1 MGHVPTFHVELSAND
16 EAEPFVEQGPRLNDL
31 QIIAKTARAA
41 RMIAAQSPDGGLTGD
56 AVARGDAALAEELGL
71 LIDGATNYAIYM
83 LDPKGRVT
91 IWNRGA
97 ERIKGWAEA
106 EIIGRDFAIFY
117 PADDIATGKPEADL
131 AQAHACGRI
140 EEESW
145 RVRKD
150 GSEFLAAVTI
160 TALHDD
166 AGALR
171 GFGKVIRDITR
182 EKAAEAA
189 IVRREHHLRSILN
202 TVPDAMIVM
211 NENGI
216 VASFSAAAEL
226 VFGYAAREVIGQN
239 VAMLMP
245 QAEARDHDAHLR
257 TYRHTGERHVIG
269 AVRLERAM
277 RKGGETFPIELA
289 VGEASIAGERIFTG
303 FIRDLTNRHATERRL
318 QELQSELVHVSRV
331 SAMGTM
337 ASTLAHEINQPLTAI
352 ANYLEATRA
361 MIGDDDTPL
370 LVDIAEALDLAAAQ
384 SLRAGTIVR
393 RLRAFVDGGDTGFR
407 DERLDVLVE
416 EAASLG
422 LLGAHEAG
430 ITVTK
435 TIADAIN
442 ADADVAAATVRVD
455 RVQIQQVLVNLIRN
469 AIQSMASSPRKDLTI
484 ATAPDRDGWMRVSVT
499 DTGTGIDAAVRARL
513 FEAFATTKEDGMG
526 LGLSICRTIVEAHGG
541 RIWADGIA
549 TGGIATDGIATGGT
563 AFHFT
568 VPLAAPQES
577 ETDD

>member
-1 MGHVPTFHVELSAND
+1 MGHNPMS
-16 EAEPFVEQGPRLNDL
+16 EAETSTPDGSELCVEQGPRLNDL
-31 QIIAKTARAA
+31 PLRATSNRTA
-41 RMIAAQSPDGGLTGD
+41 RMIASQSPDG
-56 AVARGDAALAEELGL
+56 AVGSAARGDATLAEELGL
-71 LIDGATNYAIYM
+71 LIDGATTYAIYM
-83 LDPKGRVT
+83 LDPRGRVT

-97 ERIKGWAEA
+97 ERIKGWVEA

-117 PADDIATGKPEADL
+117 PADDIAAGKPAADL
-131 AQAHACGRI
+131 AHAHCDGRI

-150 GSEFLAAVTI
+150 GSEFLAHVTI

-171 GFGKVIRDITR
+171 GFGKVIRDITH

-226 VFGYAAREVIGQN
+226 VFGYAASEVIGQN

-245 QAEARDHDAHLR
+245 QTEARDHDAHLR
-257 TYRHTGERHVIG
+257 KYRHTGERHVIG
-269 AVRLERAM
+269 NVRLERAM

-289 VGEASIAGERIFTG
+289 VGEASIGGERIFTG

-318 QELQSELVHVSRV
+318 QELQSELIHVSRV

-361 MIGDDDTPL
+361 MIADGDDPVLAPL
-370 LVDIAEALDLAAAQ
+370 LADVAEALELAAAQ

-407 DERLDVLVE
+407 DEALDLLVE
-416 EAASLG
+416 EATSLG

-430 ITVTK
+430 ITVVRQ
-435 TIADAIN
+435 
-442 ADADVAAATVRVD
+442 VAPGGVTVMVD
-455 RVQIQQVLVNLIRN
+455 RIQIQQVLVNLIRN
-469 AIQSMASSPRKDLTI
+469 AIQSMAASPIRTLSI
-484 ATAPDRDGWMRVSVT
+484 ATTPQREGWMQITVA
-499 DTGTGIDAAVRARL
+499 DTGSGIDSDVRARL

-541 RIWADGIA
+541 RIWADGVA
-549 TGGIATDGIATGGT
+549 SGGT

-568 VPLAAPQES
+568 VPLATLQDD
-577 ETDD
+577 TDV

>member
-1 MGHVPTFHVELSAND
+1 MRHDRNEGIEVLPPAGSD
-16 EAEPFVEQGPRLNDL
+16 RCVEQGPHLNDL
-31 QIIAKTARAA
+31 PLRPSSHRTA
-41 RMIAAQSPDGGLTGD
+41 RMIASQSPHGTDPQ
-56 AVARGDAALAEELGL
+56 AVARGDAMLAEELGL
-71 LIDGATNYAIYM
+71 LIDGATTYAIYM
-83 LDPKGRVT
+83 LDPQGRVT

-117 PADDIATGKPEADL
+117 PADDIAAGKPEADL
-131 AQAHACGRI
+131 ARAHDCGRI

-150 GSEFLAAVTI
+150 GSEFLAHVTI

-166 AGALR
+166 GGALR
-171 GFGKVIRDITR
+171 GFGKVIRDITH

-226 VFGYAAREVIGQN
+226 VFGYAASDVIGQN
-239 VAMLMP
+239 VAKLMP
-245 QAEARDHDAHLR
+245 QVEARDHDAHLR
-257 TYRHTGERHVIG
+257 KYRHTGERHVIG
-269 AVRLERAM
+269 NVRLERAM

-303 FIRDLTNRHATERRL
+303 FIRDLTNRHATERRV

-361 MIGDDDTPL
+361 MIADSADPVLAPL
-370 LVDIAEALDLAAAQ
+370 LADIAEALDLAAAQ

-407 DERLDVLVE
+407 DEALDLLVE
-416 EAASLG
+416 EATSLG

-430 ITVTK
+430 ITVVNTASPSPV
-435 TIADAIN
+435 I
-442 ADADVAAATVRVD
+442 VRVD
-455 RVQIQQVLVNLIRN
+455 RIQIQQVLVNLIRN
-469 AIQSMASSPRKDLTI
+469 AIHSMAASPVRTLSI
-484 ATAPDRDGWMRVSVT
+484 ATASEREGWMQITVA
-499 DTGTGIDAAVRARL
+499 DTGSGIDTEVRARL

-541 RIWADGIA
+541 RIWADGV
-549 TGGIATDGIATGGT
+549 ATGGT

-568 VPLAAPQES
+568 VPRATLHDAGEPH
-577 ETDD
+577 D

>member
-1 MGHVPTFHVELSAND
+1 MRHDRNEGVEVLPPDGSD
-16 EAEPFVEQGPRLNDL
+16 QCVEQGPHLNDL
-31 QIIAKTARAA
+31 PPRTPSHRTA
-41 RMIAAQSPDGGLTGD
+41 RMIASQSPHDTDLQ

-71 LIDGATNYAIYM
+71 LIDGATTYAIYM
-83 LDPKGRVT
+83 LDPQGRVT

-117 PADDIATGKPEADL
+117 PADDIAAGKPAADL
-131 AQAHACGRI
+131 ARAHRDGRI

-150 GSEFLAAVTI
+150 GSEFLAHVTI

-171 GFGKVIRDITR
+171 GFGKVIRDITH

-226 VFGYAAREVIGQN
+226 VFGYAASEVIGQN

-245 QAEARDHDAHLR
+245 QVEARDHDAHLR
-257 TYRHTGERHVIG
+257 KYRHTGERHVIG
-269 AVRLERAM
+269 NVRLERAM

-303 FIRDLTNRHATERRL
+303 FIRDLTNRHATERRV

-361 MIGDDDTPL
+361 MIDCSAGPL
-370 LVDIAEALDLAAAQ
+370 LADIAEALDLAAAQ

-407 DERLDVLVE
+407 DEALDLLVE
-416 EAASLG
+416 EATSLG

-430 ITVTK
+430 IAVDNTTALSRVM
-435 TIADAIN
+435 
-442 ADADVAAATVRVD
+442 VRVD
-455 RVQIQQVLVNLIRN
+455 RIQIEQVLVNLIRN
-469 AIQSMASSPRKDLTI
+469 AIHAMAASPTKTLSI
-484 ATAPDRDGWMRVSVT
+484 ATASEREGWMQITVA
-499 DTGTGIDAAVRARL
+499 DTGSGIDGDVRARL
-513 FEAFATTKEDGMG
+513 FEAFATTKEGGMG

-541 RIWADGIA
+541 RIWADGVA
-549 TGGIATDGIATGGT
+549 NGGT

-568 VPLAAPQES
+568 VPLAALPEGD
-577 ETDD
+577 TDD

>member
-1 MGHVPTFHVELSAND
+1 MRHVPNEGPQSLPA
-16 EAEPFVEQGPRLNDL
+16 AESDTCVEQGLRLNDL
-31 QIIAKTARAA
+31 PSRSPSHRTA
-41 RMIAAQSPDGGLTGD
+41 RMIASQSPHGTDLQ

-71 LIDGATNYAIYM
+71 LIDGATTYAIYM
-83 LDPKGRVT
+83 LDPRGRVT

-97 ERIKGWAEA
+97 ERIKGWVEA

-117 PADDIATGKPEADL
+117 PADDIAAGKPAADL
-131 AQAHACGRI
+131 AHAHCDGRI

-150 GSEFLAAVTI
+150 GSEFLAHVTI

-171 GFGKVIRDITR
+171 GFGKVIRDITH

-226 VFGYAAREVIGQN
+226 VFGYAADEVIGRN

-245 QAEARDHDAHLR
+245 QVEARDHDAHLR
-257 TYRHTGERHVIG
+257 KYRHTGERHVIG
-269 AVRLERAM
+269 NVRLERAM

-303 FIRDLTNRHATERRL
+303 FIRDLTNRHATERRV

-361 MIGDDDTPL
+361 MIADGDDPVLAPL
-370 LVDIAEALDLAAAQ
+370 LADIAEALDLAAAQ

-407 DERLDVLVE
+407 DEALDLLVE
-416 EAASLG
+416 EATSLG

-430 ITVTK
+430 IAVVNTASPGPVM
-435 TIADAIN
+435 
-442 ADADVAAATVRVD
+442 VRVD
-455 RVQIQQVLVNLIRN
+455 RIQIQQVLVNLIRN
-469 AIQSMASSPRKDLTI
+469 AIHSMAASRIKTLSI
-484 ATAPDRDGWMRVSVT
+484 ATAPERKGWMQITVA
-499 DTGTGIDAAVRARL
+499 DTGSGIDSDVRARL

-541 RIWADGIA
+541 RIWADGVA
-549 TGGIATDGIATGGT
+549 SGGT

-568 VPLAAPQES
+568 VPLAALQEGD
-577 ETDD
+577 TDD

>member
-1 MGHVPTFHVELSAND
+1 MSAVETSIPDRSQPSA
-16 EAEPFVEQGPRLNDL
+16 EQGPSRNDL
-31 QIIAKTARAA
+31 PLRATSKRTARMNAP
-41 RMIAAQSPDGGLTGD
+41 RSPQEHDSAG
-56 AVARGDAALAEELGL
+56 AVARGDATLAEELGL
-71 LIDGATNYAIYM
+71 LIDGATTYAIYM
-83 LDPKGRVT
+83 LDPQGRVT

-106 EIIGRDFAIFY
+106 EIIGRNFAIFY
-117 PADDIATGKPEADL
+117 PADDIAAGKPEADL
-131 AQAHACGRI
+131 ARAHACGRI

-171 GFGKVIRDITR
+171 GFGKVIRDITH

-211 NENGI
+211 NEHGI

-226 VFGYAAREVIGQN
+226 VFGYAASDVVGQN

-245 QAEARDHDAHLR
+245 QSEARAHDRHLR
-257 TYRHTGERHVIG
+257 TYRRTGERHVIG
-269 AVRLERAM
+269 NVRLESAM
-277 RKGGETFPIELA
+277 RNGGEIFPIELA

-303 FIRDLTNRHATERRL
+303 FIRDLTHRRATERRV

-352 ANYLEATRA
+352 ANYLEAARA
-361 MIGDDDTPL
+361 MIGDDRNAL
-370 LVDIAEALDLAAAQ
+370 LTDIAEALDLAAAQ

-393 RLRAFVDGGDTGFR
+393 RLRAFVDGRDTGFR
-407 DERLDVLVE
+407 DEPLDLLVE
-416 EAASLG
+416 EATSLG

-430 ITVTK
+430 IAVCTRV
-435 TIADAIN
+435 APGRAI
-442 ADADVAAATVRVD
+442 VLVD
-455 RVQIQQVLVNLIRN
+455 RIQIQQVLVNLIRN
-469 AIQSMASSPRKDLTI
+469 AIQSMAGSPDKVLTI
-484 ATAPDRDGWMRVSVT
+484 ATAREGNGSMQITVA

-541 RIWADGIA
+541 RIWAE
-549 TGGIATDGIATGGT
+549 GIATGGT

-568 VPLAAPQES
+568 VPLAQGQDTG
-577 ETDD
+577 TDD

>member
-1 MGHVPTFHVELSAND
+1 
-16 EAEPFVEQGPRLNDL
+16 
-31 QIIAKTARAA
+31 
-41 RMIAAQSPDGGLTGD
+41 MIASQFPDGT
-56 AVARGDAALAEELGL
+56 AASVARGDATLAEELGL
-71 LIDGATNYAIYM
+71 LIDGATTYAIYM
-83 LDPKGRVT
+83 LDPQGRVT

-106 EIIGRDFAIFY
+106 EIIGRDVAVFY

-131 AQAHACGRI
+131 ARAHACGRI

-160 TALHDD
+160 TALHDE

-171 GFGKVIRDITR
+171 GFGKVIRDITH

-226 VFGYAAREVIGQN
+226 VFGYAASEVVGQN

-245 QAEARDHDAHLR
+245 HADARDHDAHLR
-257 TYRHTGERHVIG
+257 KYRHTGERHVIG
-269 AVRLERAM
+269 NVRLERAM

-289 VGEASIAGERIFTG
+289 VGEASIGGERIFTG

-318 QELQSELVHVSRV
+318 KELQSELVHVSRV

-361 MIGDDDTPL
+361 MIGDSDDPL
-370 LVDIAEALDLAAAQ
+370 LADVAEALDLAAAQ

-407 DERLDVLVE
+407 DERLDLLVE
-416 EAASLG
+416 EATSLG

-430 ITVTK
+430 ITVTRH
-435 TIADAIN
+435 AAPG
-442 ADADVAAATVRVD
+442 DVMVLVD
-455 RVQIQQVLVNLIRN
+455 RIQIQQVLVNLIRN
-469 AIQSMASSPRKDLTI
+469 AIQSMACSPAKVLTI
-484 ATAPDRDGWMRVSVT
+484 ATAPEREGCMQITVA
-499 DTGTGIDAAVRARL
+499 DTGTGIDTAVRARL

-541 RIWADGIA
+541 RIWADGV
-549 TGGIATDGIATGGT
+549 ATGGT

-568 VPLAAPQES
+568 VPLAALAEG
-577 ETDD
+577 ETHD

>member
-1 MGHVPTFHVELSAND
+1 MGHVPVSDVEISTVGGSVRLA
-16 EAEPFVEQGPRLNDL
+16 EQGPRLNDL
-31 QIIAKTARAA
+31 PPRVRSDRPALMAA
-41 RMIAAQSPDGGLTGD
+41 RLNAGPSPGD
-56 AVARGDAALAEELGL
+56 AGTRGDAALAEELGL
-71 LIDGATNYAIYM
+71 LIDGATTYAIYM
-83 LDPKGRVT
+83 LDPLGRVT

-106 EIIGRDFAIFY
+106 EIIGRDVAIFY
-117 PADDIATGKPEADL
+117 PAEDIAAGKPDADL
-131 AQAHACGRI
+131 ARAHACGRV

-150 GSEFLAAVTI
+150 GSEFLAHVTI

-171 GFGKVIRDITR
+171 GFGKVIRDITH

-226 VFGYAAREVIGQN
+226 VFGYAASDVIGRN

-245 QAEARDHDAHLR
+245 QTEARDHDAHLR
-257 TYRHTGERHVIG
+257 QYRDTGDRHVIG
-269 AVRLERAM
+269 NVRLERAM

-303 FIRDLTNRHATERRL
+303 FIRDLTNRQATERRL
-318 QELQSELVHVSRV
+318 QDLQSELVHVSRV

-361 MIGDDDTPL
+361 MIGDGDTPL
-370 LVDIAEALDLAAAQ
+370 LADIAEALDLAAAQ

-407 DERLDVLVE
+407 VEPLDQLIE
-416 EAASLG
+416 EATSLG

-435 TIADAIN
+435 AIAP
-442 ADADVAAATVRVD
+442 VAVMVRVD
-455 RVQIQQVLVNLIRN
+455 RIQIQQVLVNLIRN
-469 AIQSMASSPRKDLTI
+469 AIQSMASSPCRALTI
-484 ATAPDRDGWMRVSVT
+484 ATAPDHDGWMRITVA
-499 DTGTGIDAAVRARL
+499 DTGSGIDAAVRARL
-513 FEAFATTKEDGMG
+513 FEAFATTKADGMG

-541 RIWADGIA
+541 RIWADGVA
-549 TGGIATDGIATGGT
+549 SGGT

-568 VPLAAPQES
+568 VPLATLEEGEA
-577 ETDD
+577 DD

>member
-1 MGHVPTFHVELSAND
+1 MRHDRNAGVVFLPPGGSD
-16 EAEPFVEQGPRLNDL
+16 QCVEQGPHLNDL
-31 QIIAKTARAA
+31 PLRSPSYRTA
-41 RMIAAQSPDGGLTGD
+41 RMIASQSPHGTDLE
-56 AVARGDAALAEELGL
+56 AVARGDAMLAEELGL
-71 LIDGATNYAIYM
+71 LIDGATTYAIYM
-83 LDPKGRVT
+83 LDPRGRVT

-117 PADDIATGKPEADL
+117 PADDIAAGRPAADL
-131 AQAHACGRI
+131 ARAHRDGRI

-150 GSEFLAAVTI
+150 GSEFLAHVTI

-171 GFGKVIRDITR
+171 GFGKVIRDITH

-226 VFGYAAREVIGQN
+226 VFGYAASDVIGQN

-245 QAEARDHDAHLR
+245 QTEARDHDAHLR
-257 TYRHTGERHVIG
+257 KYRHTGERHVIG
-269 AVRLERAM
+269 NVRLERAM

-303 FIRDLTNRHATERRL
+303 FIRDLTNRHATERRV

-361 MIGDDDTPL
+361 MIADSADPVLAPL
-370 LVDIAEALDLAAAQ
+370 LADIAEALDLAAAQ

-407 DERLDVLVE
+407 DEALDLLVE
-416 EAASLG
+416 EATSLG

-430 ITVTK
+430 ITVVNTASPSPV
-435 TIADAIN
+435 I
-442 ADADVAAATVRVD
+442 VRVD
-455 RVQIQQVLVNLIRN
+455 RIQIQQVLVNLIRN
-469 AIQSMASSPRKDLTI
+469 AIHSMAAAPIKTLSI
-484 ATAPDRDGWMRVSVT
+484 VTASEREGWMQITVA
-499 DTGTGIDAAVRARL
+499 DTGSGIGADVRARL

-541 RIWADGIA
+541 RIWADGVA
-549 TGGIATDGIATGGT
+549 SGGT

-568 VPLAAPQES
+568 VPRATLHDAGEPH
-577 ETDD
+577 D

>member
-1 MGHVPTFHVELSAND
+1 MRHGPNEDVIRFAPDRSD
-16 EAEPFVEQGPRLNDL
+16 QCVEQGSHLDDL
-31 QIIAKTARAA
+31 PLRPPSHRTA
-41 RMIAAQSPDGGLTGD
+41 RMIASQPPHGTDPQ
-56 AVARGDAALAEELGL
+56 AVARGDAMLAEELGL
-71 LIDGATNYAIYM
+71 LIDGATTYAIYM
-83 LDPKGRVT
+83 LDPRGRVT

-117 PADDIATGKPEADL
+117 PADDIAAGKPVADL
-131 AQAHACGRI
+131 ARAHCDGRI

-150 GSEFLAAVTI
+150 GSEFLAHVTI

-171 GFGKVIRDITR
+171 GFGKVIRDITH

-226 VFGYAAREVIGQN
+226 VFGYAANEVIGQN

-245 QAEARDHDAHLR
+245 QVEARDHDAHLR
-257 TYRHTGERHVIG
+257 KYRHTGERHVIG
-269 AVRLERAM
+269 NVRLERAM

-303 FIRDLTNRHATERRL
+303 FIRDLTNRHATERRV

-361 MIGDDDTPL
+361 MIADSADPVLAPL
-370 LVDIAEALDLAAAQ
+370 LADIAEALDLAAAQ

-407 DERLDVLVE
+407 DEALDLLVE
-416 EAASLG
+416 EATSLG

-430 ITVTK
+430 ITVVNTASPSPV
-435 TIADAIN
+435 I
-442 ADADVAAATVRVD
+442 VRVD
-455 RVQIQQVLVNLIRN
+455 RIQIQQVLVNLIRN
-469 AIQSMASSPRKDLTI
+469 AIHSMAAAPIKTLSI
-484 ATAPDRDGWMRVSVT
+484 VTASEREGWMQITVA
-499 DTGTGIDAAVRARL
+499 DTGSGIDADVRARL

-541 RIWADGIA
+541 RIWADGV
-549 TGGIATDGIATGGT
+549 ATGGT

-568 VPLAAPQES
+568 VPRATLHDAGEPH
-577 ETDD
+577 D